1 MSNADQYAEVVA
13 RLESLANPVN
23 VAGMARFGIN
33 PRKTLGISV
42 AVLRPIAKEI
52 GKNQALSEMLWQSEI
67 HEARIIAAYTGL
79 PSLVTEEQMERW
91 VGDFDSWDICDQ
103 CCSNLFALTP
113 YAYSKAL
120 EWSCRDQEFV
130 KRAGYVLMA
139 SLAVKD
145 KKAQAERFEPFLQ
158 AILEGSVDQRN
169 FVKKAV
175 NWALRQ
181 IGKRDYIMN
190 QKSIALARK
199 IQKLNSP
206 AAHWFAADALRELTG
221 EPVQSKLKKL
231 PARVK

>member
-1 MSNADQYAEVVA
+1 MSNEDQFAEVAA
-13 RLESLANPVN
+13 RLESMANPVN

-52 GKNQALSEMLWQSEI
+52 GKNQALSEKLWQSQI
-67 HEARIIAAYTGL
+67 HEARIIAVYIGI
-79 PSLVTEEQMERW
+79 PSLVTEKQMERW
-91 VGDFDSWDICDQ
+91 VRDFDSWDICDQ

-120 EWSCRDQEFV
+120 EWSRRDEEFV

-158 AILEGSVDQRN
+158 AILEGSFDQRN

-181 IGKRDYIMN
+181 IGKRDCIMN
-190 QKSIALARK
+190 QKSIALAGE

-206 AAHWFAADALRELTG
+206 AAHWIASDALRELMG
-221 EPVQSKLKKL
+221 EPVQSKLNKL
-231 PARVK
+231 AERVK